1 MLTTLLNKILFLF
14 FFLACFNILKH
25 IWKVFIKLREEDVPN
40 KYELPKNELILLGIS
55 IAYLLTTIFTGI
67 TI

>member
-1 MLTTLLNKILFLF
+1 MALFLNKILFLF
-14 FFLACFNILKH
+14 FFLACFNVIKH
-25 IWKVFIKLREEDVPN
+25 GWKVFIKLREEDLPN

-55 IAYLLTTIFTGI
+55 VAYLLTTIFTGI